1 MRFGAELV
9 LLLIVVDIAL
19 TRGSP
24 WSALNFLMDKIAKR
38 GSGGL
43 RGDIGGLASASVSA
57 LSAFISSFFSFG
69 FFVSGICSTL
79 SGSIGCYIHNKEERE
94 DGEEREREGEEKGKR
109 GRGKGKGRE
118 RKREREDEQRMTEEE
133 GGRQGGMKQ
142 RHDD

>member
-24 WSALNFLMDKIAKR
+24 WSALNFLIDKIAKR

-43 RGDIGGLASASVSA
+43 RGDIGGLASANASV
-57 LSAFISSFFSFG
+57 LFVFISSFFTFG

-79 SGSIGCYIHNKEERE
+79 SGSDGCYIHNEEERG
-94 DGEEREREGEEKGKR
+94 DGERKE
-109 GRGKGKGRE
+109 RE
-118 RKREREDEQRMTEEE
+118 RKREREEEE
-133 GGRQGGMKQ
+133 KGERG
-142 RHDD
+142 